1 MDNATINQKIEKN
14 QNLVHK
20 MINQM
25 LPSIDEN
32 FGILSYDD
40 LFQEGMFGLWR
51 AYERFD
57 PSKNVKFS
65 TFACFQIKYAIL
77 DCLNNQQFFV
87 KYPSRFEIDKKKE
100 FEGSTLYLNQTV
112 KGSSEEGSSRE
123 LINILET
130 DSSFHTYNSKSN
142 LEESL
147 DVMESLSALNEKERY
162 AIEQKHFADRTSADI
177 AKDEGVSRQS
187 IDQRLKSGYKKLKMS
202 MQLAY
207 A

>member
-1 MDNATINQKIEKN
+1 MDNVTINQKIEKN

-65 TFACFQIKYAIL
+65 TFACVQIKYAIL

-87 KYPSRFEIDKKKE
+87 KYPYRFEIDKKKE

-112 KGSSEEGSSRE
+112 KGSSGEGTTE
-123 LINILET
+123 LINALQT
-130 DSSFHTYNSKSN
+130 DTSLHTYNSESD
-142 LEESL
+142 LEECL
-147 DVMESLSALNEKERY
+147 DVTESLSALNEKERY
-162 AIEQKHFADRTSADI
+162 AIEQKYFADRTSADI
-177 AKDEGVSRQS
+177 AKDEGVSRQR
-187 IDQRLKSGYKKLKMS
+187 IDQRLKSGYKKLKTS